1 MKISEKVLEF
11 LNREDVQD
19 ALVRN
24 DTQEL
29 YKLAVGRINQGD
41 LQASDIGELT
51 SILMQAGIDPLLGM
65 TEIPVYFLYEQKGIK
80 EFNIPEGI
88 TKINN
93 YAFAYAGLGS
103 ITIPSSVGEIGSSA
117 FYKCEDLK
125 TVKLP
130 AGVELRGHVFSSSG
144 LESVEL
150 KDVKLQSYATFRYCG
165 QLKSVVIKG
174 DTPIIPNEI
183 FASCYKLT
191 HVELPETLKL
201 IGRDVFYGCTELRE
215 IKFAG
220 TVEQWREI
228 EMYRGNTKLF
238 SCKIICSDGTLKYD
252 SDAGEWKQVR

>member
-1 MKISEKVLEF
+1 MEISEKVLEF

-19 ALVRN
+19 ALAQN
-24 DTQEL
+24 DMQEL
-29 YKLAVGRINQGD
+29 YKLAVDRINQGD

-117 FYKCEDLK
+117 FYKCENLK

-228 EMYRGNTKLF
+228 EMYRDNTKLF